1 MILDLK
7 LRYVLKLPV
16 KRRFIALLFLAFH
29 LKVPVVLDGVIAS
42 PEYLLRDMTP
52 PAILHSTHD
61 KEDPLFFFSPGITT
75 RH

>member
-7 LRYVLKLPV
+7 LRYVLKLPI
-16 KRRFIALLFLAFH
+16 KRRFIALFFLSLH

-42 PEYLLRDMTP
+42 PEDLLRDMAP

-61 KEDPLFFFSPGITT
+61 KEHPLLFLSPGITA